1 MQKTKELEAI
11 AGIGSSPP
19 YDFSYF
25 RIVCFFFDVYPK
37 SKTRT
42 FIFAADYRRTIKTR
56 EDTAP
61 NVGLINEINYFYK
74 GILYKVGV
82 SLILTM

>member
-11 AGIGSSPP
+11 AGVGSSPP

-25 RIVCFFFDVYPK
+25 RIVCFFVELHRK

-42 FIFAADYRRTIKTR
+42 FIFAANHRRTIKTR

-61 NVGLINEINYFYK
+61 NVGLID
-74 GILYKVGV
+74 ILFEK
-82 SLILTM
+82 

>member
-11 AGIGSSPP
+11 ASIGSSPP

-25 RIVCFFFDVYPK
+25 RIVCFFFDVYRK

-42 FIFAADYRRTIKTR
+42 FIFAANHRRTIKTR
-56 EDTAP
+56 GDTAP
-61 NVGLINEINYFYK
+61 NVGLID
-74 GILYKVGV
+74 ILFEK
-82 SLILTM
+82 LITFIKESIIKLG

>member
-1 MQKTKELEAI
+1 MQKTKEIEAI

-19 YDFSYF
+19 YDFFHF
-25 RIVCFFFDVYPK
+25 RIVCFFFDLYRK

-42 FIFAADYRRTIKTR
+42 SIFAADYRRTIKTR

-61 NVGLINEINYFYK
+61 NVDLID
-74 GILYKVGV
+74 ILFEK
-82 SLILTM
+82 

>member
-11 AGIGSSPP
+11 AGVGSSPP

-25 RIVCFFFDVYPK
+25 RIVCFFVELHRK

-42 FIFAADYRRTIKTR
+42 FIFAANHRRTIKTR
-56 EDTAP
+56 GDTAP
-61 NVGLINEINYFYK
+61 NVGLID
-74 GILYKVGV
+74 ILFEK
-82 SLILTM
+82 

>member
-1 MQKTKELEAI
+1 MQKTKEIEAI

-19 YDFSYF
+19 YDFF
-25 RIVCFFFDVYPK
+25 HLRIVCFFFDLYRK

-61 NVGLINEINYFYK
+61 NVGLID
-74 GILYKVGV
+74 ILFEK
-82 SLILTM
+82 